1 TTPDGTDGS
10 SIFAGASGLG
20 DGGIVTINTGQ
31 LIVRDGSEIFVATND
46 RGRGGTLNVNATE
59 SVEVSGT
66 ATTPTVVNLSEADPL
81 FSFISGQRE
90 VIGNDPSTLSS
101 GSFGTGDGGQI
112 NIVTERL
119 SVRDGAD
126 ITADTRGQGRGG
138 TLNINA
144 TESVE
149 VSGAAAIPDETTIVR
164 DTESGPTISTIT
176 RNSFSSLDAGTF
188 GAKPAGEINITT
200 GRLSVRDGA
209 TISIITAGEGQG
221 GTLTINASDSVE
233 LSGNVGNDFSI
244 LLASTFGGGSAGA
257 ISIVTERLSVRDGAG
272 IVANSFGAGAG
283 GTVRVNATESVEVL
297 GTSPDGFPSRLVAS
311 TLGTGDGGNV
321 TVATERLRVADGA
334 NITVSSRVLI
344 PEEVQRDLNFLGVE
358 IVDEDLGNP
367 GSIDITADD
376 IRLENGGLLDAI
388 SSTGSGGNIGVRA
401 RNIQLRNGLIT
412 ASGRGNDPTF
422 DGNIDI
428 DAETLVLLDNSQI
441 ITSSTDPQGGSN
453 ITFRPID
460 GENGSLVLLQSP
472 DSLINAQGELSVE
485 GEIEPDPAEV
495 PEVATLDAESQ
506 ISRGCQD
513 YEGSQFIVTGRGGIP
528 ATPADPASPTTVW
541 QDWSLTEIA
550 ETPTPE
556 NPPEAAS
563 PEPPPLVEAQG
574 WYVNEAGQV
583 VLTANPTTA
592 TPHQSGRIPVQCGS
606 SRTTSIDERR

>member
-1 TTPDGTDGS
+1 
-10 SIFAGASGLG
+10 
-20 DGGIVTINTGQ
+20 
-31 LIVRDGSEIFVATND
+31 
-46 RGRGGTLNVNATE
+46 
-59 SVEVSGT
+59 
-66 ATTPTVVNLSEADPL
+66 
-81 FSFISGQRE
+81 
-90 VIGNDPSTLSS
+90 ST
-101 GSFGTGDGGQI
+101 
-112 NIVTERL
+112 R
-119 SVRDGAD
+119 
-126 ITADTRGQGRGG
+126 
-138 TLNINA
+138 
-144 TESVE
+144 
-149 VSGAAAIPDETTIVR
+149 
-164 DTESGPTISTIT
+164 
-176 RNSFSSLDAGTF
+176 
-188 GAKPAGEINITT
+188 
-200 GRLSVRDGA
+200 
-209 TISIITAGEGQG
+209 
-221 GTLTINASDSVE
+221 
-233 LSGNVGNDFSI
+233 
-244 LLASTFGGGSAGA
+244 
-257 ISIVTERLSVRDGAG
+257 
-272 IVANSFGAGAG
+272 
-283 GTVRVNATESVEVL
+283 
-297 GTSPDGFPSRLVAS
+297 
-311 TLGTGDGGNV
+311 GTGDGGNV

-344 PEEVQRDLNFLGVE
+344 PEELQRDLNFLGVE
-358 IVDEDLGNP
+358 IVEELGNP

-563 PEPPPLVEAQG
+563 PEPAPLVEAQG

-606 SRTTSIDERR
+606 SRSTSIDERR